1 MIDRYKMGNK
11 ILTALICMACSLQAS
26 FAQTENES
34 KHKGLI
40 WSYLNGVSY
49 DVRAGINIGGTSPI
63 PLPQEIRSMDSYSPG
78 LAITI
83 EGYATKWVNARKDIG
98 VSLGLRLDSKSMTAD
113 ATVKNYDMAIIND
126 TGGKVEGLWTG
137 GVKTK
142 AKMSLL
148 TIPVLGVY
156 KINERWKVSAGPY
169 FSYLMDGDFSGEVYE
184 GYLREGNPT
193 GQKIVFTDGAV
204 ATYDFHND
212 MNHFQWGVQ
221 AGADWKAFKH
231 LKVFADLTW
240 GLNDI
245 FQKDFQTISFAM
257 YPIYLNFGFGYA
269 F

>member
-1 MIDRYKMGNK
+1 MKRYIVLIG
-11 ILTALICMACSLQAS
+11 ILCLSGVVTLKAQQERNQGIVWSSLR
-26 FAQTENES
+26 
-34 KHKGLI
+34 GLE
-40 WSYLNGVSY
+40 YTVK
-49 DVRAGINIGGTSPI
+49 AGINIGGTAPV
-63 PLPQEIRSMDSYSPG
+63 PLPREIRAIDSYSPT
-78 LAITI
+78 LCVSI
-83 EGYATKWVNARKDIG
+83 EGDIKKWFGESKEWGMMI
-98 VSLGLRLDSKSMTAD
+98 GLRLENKGMETK
-113 ATVKNYDMAIIND
+113 ATVKNYSMEIIGS
-126 TGGKVEGLWTG
+126 GGEKLKGNWTG
-137 GVKTK
+137 GVRTK
-142 AKMSLL
+142 LRSSLV
-148 TIPVLGVY
+148 TIPLLATHKFG
-156 KINERWKVSAGPY
+156 ERWSVKLGPY

-193 GQKIVFTDGAV
+193 GQKIVFTDGAI

-231 LKVFADLTW
+231 LKIFADLTW